1 MSNGNKGARM
11 PILCRLSFHKWE
23 ELRRVM
29 GSDVD
34 IIYYQCKRC
43 GTHRSEME

>member
-1 MSNGNKGARM
+1 MSNGKRM
-11 PILCRLSFHKWE
+11 HILCTLSVHKWE
-23 ELRRVM
+23 ELRRVI